1 MPINLPPKPSRES
14 LLVMCRDEPEKAA
27 DLILLLWDKVEKL
40 AAIVEEQGIEIAA
53 LKAKLAKN
61 SQNSSKPPSTDKS
74 NPGGRPPAKPKT
86 GRGKKTNKPGGQKGH
101 KGTTLEKH
109 ANPDHTVELPRPV
122 LCKCGYNLSRV
133 VPSRFVDRQVHDL
146 PEDINIEVTE
156 YRAPVCE
163 CPDCG
168 NNTTAEFPEE
178 VTAPVQYGSRVRAA
192 ATYFHTYHLV
202 PYERLSEIFSDLFN
216 CPLSTGGLT
225 GFIKKAAARA
235 DPIHEGIKEKVTAS
249 DFMHNDETGL
259 SILDKTSW
267 LHTASTPEY
276 VYLVVTAGRSFEDVK
291 SVGVF
296 EGYTGRSIHDF
307 LPAYLKFE
315 DMKHGLCN
323 AHHLRELTY
332 IEEEMGQPWAGE
344 MSTLLLAAKEVVA
357 EEASAGKVPCE
368 EVIEVVREG
377 YRQILATGKKTN
389 PQPEKE
395 PGKRGRPAKGKSL
408 NLLERFENYEEEVL
422 AFLIHGVP
430 FDNNEAERD
439 LRMMKTRQKISGC
452 FRSLEWSNRFAKI
465 RSVIASGKK
474 RSVNVYE
481 MLQLML
487 TDTTK
492 AKKLLFQT

>member
-1 MPINLPPKPSRES
+1 MSIDLPPKPSRES
-14 LLVMCRDEPEKAA
+14 LVAMCRDEPEKAA

-40 AAIVEEQGIEIAA
+40 TAIVEEQGREIAA

-61 SQNSSKPPSTDKS
+61 SQNSSRPPSTDKS

-86 GRGKKTNKPGGQKGH
+86 KRGGRTNRPGGQKGH
-101 KGTTLEKH
+101 KGTTLEKQ
-109 ANPDHTVELPRPV
+109 ANPDHTIELPGPAR
-122 LCKCGYNLSRV
+122 CKCGCNLSRV
-133 VPSRFVDRQVHDL
+133 EPSRFVDRQVHDL

-163 CPDCG
+163 CPGCG
-168 NNTTAEFPEE
+168 KYTTAEFPRE
-178 VTAPVQYGSRVRAA
+178 VTAPVQYGGRVRAA
-192 ATYFHTYHLV
+192 ATYLHTYHLV
-202 PYERLSEIFSDLFN
+202 PYERLGEIFGDLFN
-216 CPLSTGGLT
+216 CQLSTGALT
-225 GFIKKAAARA
+225 GFIRKAAARA
-235 DPIHEGIKEKVTAS
+235 APIHRSIKEKVTAA

-276 VYLVVTAGRSFEDVK
+276 VYLVVTAGRSFEDIK

-315 DMKHGLCN
+315 GMEHGLCN

-344 MSTLLLAAKEVVA
+344 MSVLLLAAKEVVA
-357 EEASAGKVPCE
+357 EGATAGEVPCKG
-368 EVIEVVREG
+368 VIEAVRKD
-377 YRQILATGKKTN
+377 YRKILAKGKKTN

-465 RSVIASGKK
+465 RSVIASAKK
-474 RSVNVYE
+474 KSVGVYE
-481 MLQLML
+481 MLQLTL
-487 TDTTK
+487 SDTEK
-492 AKKLLFQT
+492 AEKLLFET